1 MVALVDE
8 ATGYQKD
15 RAHDELQRIL
25 EAYVLPKLGH
35 SDFKRPPSARRLRR
49 RRHGRAPAR
58 RRTGS
63 VPFRGAFEHRGKEEA
78 MKLVLILAGLIGL
91 YALLLRTGNP
101 TAALVLTTAAGVIAA
116 VIAGLMRE
124 ANDF

>member
-1 MVALVDE
+1 
-8 ATGYQKD
+8 
-15 RAHDELQRIL
+15 
-25 EAYVLPKLGH
+25 
-35 SDFKRPPSARRLRR
+35 
-49 RRHGRAPAR
+49 
-58 RRTGS
+58 

-101 TAALVLTTAAGVIAA
+101 TAAGVIAA

-124 ANDF
+124 ASDF

>member
-1 MVALVDE
+1 MI
-8 ATGYQKD
+8 K
-15 RAHDELQRIL
+15 
-25 EAYVLPKLGH
+25 
-35 SDFKRPPSARRLRR
+35 
-49 RRHGRAPAR
+49 
-58 RRTGS
+58 
-63 VPFRGAFEHRGKEEA
+63 RGATCRAQFQKTFFGTTLALPPAWPRALAPPNRRCAVPGRFLGGEA

-116 VIAGLMRE
+116 VIGGLMRE